1 MLIDYS
7 LPFDEN
13 CDVADV
19 DQFGFIDLT
28 DALTNGVVAPN
39 ATIDELHFDG
49 EVEDL
54 SVVGRRVKNQFD
66 AIDNLQHIVPSDV
79 STPKE

>member
-1 MLIDYS
+1 MLIDYP

-13 CDVADV
+13 CDVQDV

-66 AIDNLQHIVPSDV
+66 ALDNLQNIAPAA
-79 STPKE
+79 TPTE

>member
-1 MLIDYS
+1 MLIDYP

-13 CDVADV
+13 CDVQDV
-19 DQFGFIDLT
+19 DQFGFVDLT
-28 DALTNGVVAPN
+28 DALTNGVVSPN

-66 AIDNLQHIVPSDV
+66 AIDNLQNINV
-79 STPKE
+79 STPTE